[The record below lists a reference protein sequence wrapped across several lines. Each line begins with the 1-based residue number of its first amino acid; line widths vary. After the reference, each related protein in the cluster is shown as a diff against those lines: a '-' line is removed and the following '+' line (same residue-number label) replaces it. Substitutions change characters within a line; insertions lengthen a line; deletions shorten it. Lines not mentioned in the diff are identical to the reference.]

1 MLEALV
7 AIGLAGNVVQFA
19 QVAAGLISQAD
30 DIRKNGAPSSLR
42 DIRKL
47 TVYLIDQ
54 TKAFHIQLDNRP
66 TQEPPTEEDQAS
78 AEISEKS
85 VIQAD
90 GT

>member
-54 TKAFHIQLDNRP
+54 TKAFHAQLDNRS

-78 AEISEKS
+78 AEISEK
-85 VIQAD
+85 A
-90 GT
+90 

>member
-19 QVAAGLISQAD
+19 QVAAGLDSQAD

-47 TVYLIDQ
+47 IVYLIDQ
-54 TKAFHIQLDNRP
+54 TKAFHIQLGKGLRRSCLLRKTRQVQRSLKKRD
-66 TQEPPTEEDQAS
+66 S
-78 AEISEKS
+78 S
-85 VIQAD
+85 
-90 GT
+90 

>member
-42 DIRKL
+42 DLRKL

-54 TKAFHIQLDNRP
+54 TNTFHTQLDNKP
-66 TQEPPTEEDQAS
+66 TQESPTEEDQAS
-78 AEISEKS
+78 AEISEK
-85 VIQAD
+85 A
-90 GT
+90 